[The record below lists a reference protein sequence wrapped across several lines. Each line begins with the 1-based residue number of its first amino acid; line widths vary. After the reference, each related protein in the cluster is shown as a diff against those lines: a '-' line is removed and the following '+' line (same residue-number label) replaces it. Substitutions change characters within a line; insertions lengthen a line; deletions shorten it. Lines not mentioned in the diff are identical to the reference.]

1 MEVGDIDGDGVMD
14 LVYST
19 ETQGLEKIGLAWL
32 NGKDLQKPRVPF
44 RSISGIHNAKYDK
57 AELLDLDQDGDLDVL
72 ICEEN
77 FGPNS
82 KGLGVIWYENPHR

>member
-1 MEVGDIDGDGVMD
+1 MEVGDINGDGVMD

-19 ETQGLEKIGLAWL
+19 ETMGLQKHGLAWL
-32 NGKDLQKPRVPF
+32 NGKDLHKATVPF
-44 RSISGIHNAKYDK
+44 HSISGVHNAKYDK

-77 FGPNS
+77 YGPNS